1 MRVVSY
7 DEASELQGVV
17 RSLVD
22 DLTGKQ
28 GVALDDIVLLT
39 PTRAEKSALRKDGR
53 LGDLPLAEVP
63 TDGALLTSSLQ
74 GFKGLE
80 RPVVLLA
87 ELGERGDTRLVEY
100 LYVGGSRARYQLVLV
115 AKSDVA
121 GKLAS
126 LPGISGTD

>member
-1 MRVVSY
+1 M
-7 DEASELQGVV
+7 
-17 RSLVD
+17 
-22 DLTGKQ
+22 
-28 GVALDDIVLLT
+28 
-39 PTRAEKSALRKDGR
+39 RAEKSALRKDGR

-80 RPVVLLA
+80 RPVVILA

-115 AKSDVA
+115 AREP
-121 GKLAS
+121 LAAS
-126 LPGISGTD
+126 CSTSRERGSRKHEGHR